1 MTTQMW
7 CCWTVTLLERPAGKS
22 DRRYFRTWLA
32 SVSRSK
38 MTEKIF
44 AIGDI
49 HGCSAKLERL
59 LDRLPLNRNRD
70 TLVVLGDCIDRG
82 PGSRQV
88 LNILCRLRR
97 EGYNIKALMGNH
109 EHLLLE
115 YHRSG
120 DAALVPYLRRLEV
133 EATLE
138 SYDGA
143 SLHSLTT
150 LAFLPAEHRDFL
162 FSLLP
167 FWETSEYLFV
177 HAGFRPGLPLAE
189 QSPSDLCEIRGQFL
203 EEDVDFGKRVIFGH
217 TPFATPLV
225 TPHKIGIDT
234 GAVYGN
240 LLTALELPGLRF
252 HHA

>member
-1 MTTQMW
+1 MT
-7 CCWTVTLLERPAGKS
+7 G
-22 DRRYFRTWLA
+22 
-32 SVSRSK
+32 
-38 MTEKIF
+38 KIF

-49 HGCSAKLERL
+49 HGCADKLESL
-59 LDRLPLNRNRD
+59 LQRLPLNRGRD
-70 TLVVLGDCIDRG
+70 TLVFLGDFIDRG

-88 LNILCRLRR
+88 LDILCRLRR
-97 EGYNIKALMGNH
+97 EGYNVKALMGNH

-138 SYDGA
+138 SYAGATLHALA
-143 SLHSLTT
+143 SL
-150 LAFLPAEHRDFL
+150 AFMPAEHRDFL
-162 FSLLP
+162 ASLLP
-167 FWETSEYLFV
+167 FWETPDYLFV
-177 HAGFRPGLPLAE
+177 HAGLRPGLPLAE
-189 QSPSDLCEIRGQFL
+189 QSVSDLCEIRGQFL

-217 TPFATPLV
+217 TPFVTPLV
-225 TPHKIGIDT
+225 TPRKIGIDT

-240 LLTALELPGLRF
+240 LLTAVELPGLRF